1 MKTNPIKR
9 VTAALAVVLAIF
21 IGSVALSAPVAT
33 ASSQLSCYGESC
45 DGKDPAASI
54 CAADARTIQ
63 SGSAKTESGKD
74 YGLLELRYS
83 PKCHSNWVRFTP
95 WHGVRS
101 LLGNLAAKAE
111 VDGSPWIWREGVAH
125 SLRGKVGS
133 SSLVNV
139 GITSWTAMVTAD
151 GKTCSSVGVY
161 ETEFSERGG
170 SDRRSLG
177 TYNAPCIS

>member
-1 MKTNPIKR
+1 MKTNPTKGI
-9 VTAALAVVLAIF
+9 AATLAVMLAMF
-21 IGSVALSAPVAT
+21 IGSVVLSAPAAT
-33 ASSQLSCYGESC
+33 ASSQPSCYGASC
-45 DGKDPAASI
+45 DGKDPAASN
-54 CAADARTIQ
+54 CTTDARTIQ
-63 SGSAKTESGKD
+63 SGSAKIESHD

-111 VDGSPWIWREGVAH
+111 VDGSPWIWRDGVAN
-125 SLRGKVGS
+125 SLRGKIGS

-161 ETEFSERGG
+161 ETEYSEHGG
-170 SDRRSLG
+170 GDRRSLG